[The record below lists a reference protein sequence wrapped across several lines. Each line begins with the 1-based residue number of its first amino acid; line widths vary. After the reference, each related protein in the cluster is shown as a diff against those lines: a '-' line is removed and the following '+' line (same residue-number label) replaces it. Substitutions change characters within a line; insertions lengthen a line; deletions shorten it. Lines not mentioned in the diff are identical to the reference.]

1 LESRLNPG
9 QGRPRHGAAPGIF
22 DDCSRRDSRA
32 LSLLAAGIP
41 FAETPRYAF
50 NATQAMTQMMISG
63 PFLMMI
69 GLDTIAELKPAFV
82 TRLGQFHRPFI
93 SLRKW

>member
-1 LESRLNPG
+1 
-9 QGRPRHGAAPGIF
+9 
-22 DDCSRRDSRA
+22 
-32 LSLLAAGIP
+32 
-41 FAETPRYAF
+41 
-50 NATQAMTQMMISG
+50 MTQMMISG